1 MLSLVDCPRLSSQ
14 RLTLRRP
21 NRDDAESIRRL
32 ADDWEVA
39 RRLARVPF
47 PYTLDDALFFLD
59 QIVPKELAW
68 IVQHAG
74 SGDVLG
80 VAGLTP
86 HADTGNMELGYW
98 LGREFWGQ
106 GFATEAASVVLDYA
120 FGAGL
125 APEITAGCF
134 ADNIRSARV
143 LTKLGFRIAGESLR
157 LCLAEGSELR
167 QYDLLLR
174 RESYQGWKPDC

>member
-1 MLSLVDCPRLSSQ
+1 MLNLADSPRLSSQ

-59 QIVPKELAW
+59 QIVPKEPAW

-74 SGDVLG
+74 SGDVLSSS
-80 VAGLTP
+80 
-86 HADTGNMELGYW
+86 NM
-98 LGREFWGQ
+98 R
-106 GFATEAASVVLDYA
+106 
-120 FGAGL
+120 L
-125 APEITAGCF
+125 APALH
-134 ADNIRSARV
+134 R
-143 LTKLGFRIAGESLR
+143 K
-157 LCLAEGSELR
+157 
-167 QYDLLLR
+167 
-174 RESYQGWKPDC
+174 

>member
-1 MLSLVDCPRLSSQ
+1 MADAPRLSSQ

-21 NRDDAESIRRL
+21 NRNDAEAIRRL

-59 QIVPKELAW
+59 QIVPKEPTW
-68 IVQHAG
+68 IVQHAS

-86 HADTGNMELGYW
+86 HADAGNMELGYW
-98 LGREFWGQ
+98 LGREFWGR
-106 GFATEAASVVLDYA
+106 GFATEAANVVLEHA

-125 APEITAGCF
+125 ASEITAGCF

-143 LTKLGFRIAGESLR
+143 LAKLGFRIAGESLR
-157 LCLAEGSELR
+157 LCLAEERELR
-167 QYDLLLR
+167 HYDLLLT
-174 RESYQGWKPDC
+174 RESYLGWKPDF

>member
-1 MLSLVDCPRLSSQ
+1 MSNLADAPRLSSQ

-21 NRDDAESIRRL
+21 NRNDAEAIRRL

-80 VAGLTP
+80 VADLTP
-86 HADTGNMELGYW
+86 HADADRMELGYW
-98 LGREFWGQ
+98 LGREFWGR
-106 GFATEAASVVLDYA
+106 GFATEAANVVLDYA
-120 FGAGL
+120 FGAVR
-125 APEITAGCF
+125 ASEITAGCF
-134 ADNIRSARV
+134 VDNIRSARV
-143 LTKLGFRIAGESLR
+143 LGKLGFRIAGESLR
-157 LCLAEGSELR
+157 LCLAEGRELR
-167 QYDLLLR
+167 HYDMLLT
-174 RESYQGWKPDC
+174 REMQGR

>member
-1 MLSLVDCPRLSSQ
+1 MLNLAACPQLSSQ

-21 NRDDAESIRRL
+21 NRDDAEAIRRL

-39 RRLARVPF
+39 RRLARVPH

-74 SGDVLG
+74 SGEMLG
-80 VAGLTP
+80 VIGLTP
-86 HADTGNMELGYW
+86 HVDAGNMEFGFW
-98 LGREFWGQ
+98 LGREFWGR
-106 GFATEAASVVLDYA
+106 GFATEAANVVLDHA

-125 APEITAGCF
+125 TSEVTACCF
-134 ADNIRSARV
+134 ADNLPSARV
-143 LTKLGFRIAGESLR
+143 LRKLRFQITGESLR
-157 LCLAEGSELR
+157 LCLAVGRELR
-167 QYDLLLR
+167 HYDMLLT
-174 RESYQGWKPDC
+174 REMRGQ